1 MQKEKKSGGLYSVE
15 KTLQI
20 DVNNQRV
27 FFSEQM

>member
-27 FFSEQM
+27 FFF